1 MIKKSADL
9 TAKRDRAIR
18 EVMQGLAQEQFAA
31 EPESAAQTRIDE
43 QARDVANQATL
54 LRTGG
59 DYVTPTASSSA
70 AAADTGGKSPH
81 ENRGR
86 KKDKDRDRDRERD
99 KSRKHDRDRSA
110 RGVQQSDL

>member
-1 MIKKSADL
+1 MAL
-9 TAKRDRAIR
+9 
-18 EVMQGLAQEQFAA
+18 AA
-31 EPESAAQTRIDE
+31 ESGPATQTRIDE
-43 QARDVANQATL
+43 QAKGVANQATL

-59 DYVTPTASSSA
+59 HYVMPVSSSS
-70 AAADTGGKSPH
+70 AAADTGGES
-81 ENRGR
+81 RGR